1 MFSERWKRLS
11 YYRTGVARI
20 LVIEPATEVH
30 RLLADN
36 LAQDGCRIEQAS
48 TVEAGLSCANAHR
61 CDAIVLDLRLN
72 GLELCRRLKTGRE
85 TSDIPLILLTARGE
99 DEQTITGLELGA
111 DFFFDRSLN
120 PQVLVAL
127 VRSLCRKVRRQQTT
141 AEFPI
146 TVGKIAILPTQHEVR
161 IDGREI
167 QLSTTE
173 FGILRLLAGS
183 PGRVFGRA
191 SIIDEIFDRD
201 STVTGRAVDVHI
213 AGLRKKLGP
222 CKNYIHTVRGVGY
235 RFKSPDCV
243 GSLIAE

>member
-1 MFSERWKRLS
+1 MLSERWKPFS
-11 YYRTGVARI
+11 YYATGTARI
-20 LVIEPATEVH
+20 LVIEPAAEVC

-36 LAQDGCRIEQAS
+36 LAQDGCRVDRAS
-48 TVEAGLSCANAHR
+48 TVEEGLRCINAR
-61 CDAIVLDLRLN
+61 SVDAIVLDLRLN
-72 GLELCRRLKTGRE
+72 GLELCRQLKSGRE
-85 TSDIPLILLTARGE
+85 TSDIPLILLTAPGE

-120 PQVLVAL
+120 PQVFVAL
-127 VRSLCRKVRRQQTT
+127 VRSLCRKVKQQQTK
-141 AEFPI
+141 AELPI
-146 TVGKIAILPTQHEVR
+146 SVGKIAILPEQHEVR
-161 IDGREI
+161 IAGREV

-191 SIIDEIFDRD
+191 SIIDEIFNRD

-222 CKNYIHTVRGVGY
+222 CKNYIRTVRGVGY
-235 RFKSPDCV
+235 RIKSPDRV
-243 GSLIAE
+243 DSLIAE

>member
-1 MFSERWKRLS
+1 MLSERWKRFS
-11 YYRTGVARI
+11 YYATGTARI
-20 LVIEPATEVH
+20 LVIEPAAEVH

-36 LAQDGCRIEQAS
+36 LDGCRVDQAS
-48 TVEAGLSCANAHR
+48 TVEEGLR
-61 CDAIVLDLRLN
+61 CLSNRSVDAIVLDLRLN
-72 GLELCRRLKTGRE
+72 GLELCRRLKSSRE
-85 TSDIPLILLTARGE
+85 TGDIPLVLLTAPGE

-127 VRSLCRKVRRQQTT
+127 VRSLCRKVKRQQTK

-161 IDGREI
+161 IDGREVR
-167 QLSTTE
+167 LSTTE

-222 CKNYIHTVRGVGY
+222 CKNYIRTVRGVGY
-235 RFKSPDCV
+235 RLKNPERVD
-243 GSLIAE
+243 SLLAE